1 MLLFEDEWRY
11 CAGCHRVNLMGGSVV
26 YEQVAPLL
34 EKLSSLDAP
43 MSAAS
48 PVQEANL
55 TQYKHALQQ
64 ACPPYRAHH
73 H

>member
-1 MLLFEDEWRY
+1 
-11 CAGCHRVNLMGGSVV
+11 MGGFTV

-43 MSAAS
+43 MSTAS

-64 ACPPYRAHH
+64 ACPPYLAHH